1 MNFCFFYSF
10 IIFTLVISNLSNK
23 NKIKGGTLKNIYNQQ
38 LQPCGNS
45 NMEYGSWDNNYK
57 CSELD
62 GGVHQICIK
71 NMKKNVPDFSSKTSQ
86 SNWSNNKKKNHNH
99 CVCLGAWSLYNN
111 KIKKNKK
118 KILKCDSI
126 PKQSLSKKYI
136 SKFTEGWNKW
146 NGFEVD
152 NQIIDGVNSLVN
164 NCITDNKIK
173 NKNLIQNY
181 CSFSK
186 NITPI
191 KKTKLYKKYCK

>member
-71 NMKKNVPDFSSKTSQ
+71 NMKKMFLISHQKLVNLIGLT
-86 SNWSNNKKKNHNH
+86 
-99 CVCLGAWSLYNN
+99 
-111 KIKKNKK
+111 IKK
-118 KILKCDSI
+118 KI
-126 PKQSLSKKYI
+126 
-136 SKFTEGWNKW
+136 
-146 NGFEVD
+146 
-152 NQIIDGVNSLVN
+152 IITVCLFRSMV
-164 NCITDNKIK
+164 II
-173 NKNLIQNY
+173 
-181 CSFSK
+181 
-186 NITPI
+186 
-191 KKTKLYKKYCK
+191 

>member
-10 IIFTLVISNLSNK
+10 IIFTLVVSNLTNK
-23 NKIKGGTLKNIYNQQ
+23 NKINGGNLKNIYNQE
-38 LQPCGNS
+38 LQQCGNS

-86 SNWSNNKKKNHNH
+86 SNWSNNKKKNDNH

-118 KILKCDSI
+118 KNLKCDSI

-152 NQIIDGVNSLVN
+152 NQIIDGVNSLFK

-191 KKTKLYKKYCK
+191 KKTKLYQKYCK

>member
-71 NMKKNVPDFSSKTSQ
+71 KYEKMFQISHQKLVNLTGLTIKKND
-86 SNWSNNKKKNHNH
+86 NH

-118 KILKCDSI
+118 
-126 PKQSLSKKYI
+126 
-136 SKFTEGWNKW
+136 
-146 NGFEVD
+146 
-152 NQIIDGVNSLVN
+152 NS
-164 NCITDNKIK
+164 
-173 NKNLIQNY
+173 
-181 CSFSK
+181 
-186 NITPI
+186 
-191 KKTKLYKKYCK
+191 